1 MSFNLFVHKNISME
15 RKEFLSK
22 IGGSLAFTC
31 VACMMAACSKDD
43 TPTGGTTPP
52 ITPTPG
58 GNSSNV
64 LLAVNLA
71 TQILAVNEFVADK
84 GVIVIR
90 TATGNTA
97 ASFSAFSS
105 VCPHAGSTVT
115 YNKNNS
121 SFNCA
126 AHGSNFSSTGAVT
139 GGPAASGLTKLTIE
153 IAGSTLNIKA

>member
-1 MSFNLFVHKNISME
+1 ME

-31 VACMMAACSKDD
+31 VACMMAACSKEETTPGGSTGP
-43 TPTGGTTPP
+43 TPTP
-52 ITPTPG
+52 PTPG
-58 GNSSNV
+58 GNSSTV
-64 LLAVNLA
+64 ILAINLA

-115 YNKNNS
+115 YNKNNT

-126 AHGSNFSSTGAVT
+126 AHGSNFSNTGAVT
-139 GGPAASGLTKLTIE
+139 SGPSASGLTKMTIE
-153 IAGSTLNIKA
+153 IAGSTLNIKQ

>member
-1 MSFNLFVHKNISME
+1 ME

-22 IGGSLAFTC
+22 IGGSIAFTC
-31 VACMMAACSKDD
+31 VACMMAACSKEE
-43 TPTGGTTPP
+43 TPTGGSTTPTP
-52 ITPTPG
+52 PTPG
-58 GNSSNV
+58 GNTNNV
-64 LLAVNLA
+64 LLAINLA

-139 GGPAASGLTKLTIE
+139 AGPAATGLTKLTIE

>member
-1 MSFNLFVHKNISME
+1 ME

-22 IGGSLAFTC
+22 IGGSIAFTC
-31 VACMMAACSKDD
+31 VACMMAACSKEE
-43 TPTGGTTPP
+43 TTTGGSTGPTP
-52 ITPTPG
+52 PTPG
-58 GNSSNV
+58 GNSSTV
-64 LLAVNLA
+64 ILAINLA
-71 TQILAVNEFVADK
+71 TQILQVNEFVADK

-115 YNKNNS
+115 YNKNNT

-139 GGPAASGLTKLTIE
+139 GGPAASGLTKMTIE
-153 IAGSTLNIKA
+153 IAGSTLNIKQ

>member
-1 MSFNLFVHKNISME
+1 ME

-31 VACMMAACSKDD
+31 VACMMAACSKDE

-58 GNSSNV
+58 GNNSNV

-105 VCPHAGSTVT
+105 VCILLL
-115 YNKNNS
+115 
-121 SFNCA
+121 
-126 AHGSNFSSTGAVT
+126 
-139 GGPAASGLTKLTIE
+139 GLL
-153 IAGSTLNIKA
+153 